1 MYDTSNMGTILEPK
15 KFVNKIITC
24 KTLYV
29 FNQSWHE
36 KKSVDMGCVE
46 TP

>member
-1 MYDTSNMGTILEPK
+1 MKHGYNFGTK
-15 KFVNKIITC
+15 KIVNKIITC

-29 FNQSWHE
+29 FSQSWHE
-36 KKSVDMGCVE
+36 KRSVDMGCVE